1 MFCAEKDPGF
11 FAALRMT
18 KNATAA
24 ARRLWTGPRRASTLQ
39 TYSFFDQVDRRSGAD
54 LPVLRLVISALK
66 TVTSSMEYSNRL
78 LVESERR
85 MTLAEIRRLVIVA
98 MFSDDVLFE
107 RLVLKGG
114 NALDL
119 LYDVGGRTSLD
130 IDFSI
135 EVEFPDFDDV
145 GQRIVRAL
153 QDRFDSK
160 GFSVFDVLFE
170 RRPRDPETRSLGYRV
185 NFKIIENN
193 RLRAIE
199 LENPNEQQR
208 LEAMRKWSEVIGP
221 AQERKF
227 TIEISIGE
235 FCASRV
241 EMDLDDYIVRVYT
254 LAMIAIEKIRAI
266 CQQMA
271 EYGGRAHPAPRA
283 RDFYDI
289 HAIVIERGVDLLS
302 EDSVELFRNI
312 FAAKAVP
319 LGLLNRIA
327 DYREFHRPD
336 WPSVQNMVGA
346 ARELKDFDYYF
357 DFLISV
363 VQRLKSLGIV
373 DAPL

>member
-1 MFCAEKDPGF
+1 M
-11 FAALRMT
+11 
-18 KNATAA
+18 
-24 ARRLWTGPRRASTLQ
+24 
-39 TYSFFDQVDRRSGAD
+39 
-54 LPVLRLVISALK
+54 PVLRLVRSAHK
-66 TVTSSMEYSNRL
+66 TVTSSMEYSNRP

-85 MTLAEIRRLVIVA
+85 MTLPEIRRLVIVA

-119 LYDVGGRTSLD
+119 LYDIGGRTSLD

-135 EVEFPDFDDV
+135 EDEIPDFDDV
-145 GQRIVRAL
+145 RQRIVRAL
-153 QDRFDSK
+153 QDRFESK
-160 GFSVFDVLFE
+160 GFSVFDALFE

-193 RLRAIE
+193 RLGAIE
-199 LENPNEQQR
+199 LEYPNEGQR

-227 TIEISIGE
+227 AVEISIGE

-241 EMDLDDYIVRVYT
+241 EMDLDDYKVRVYT

-283 RDFYDI
+283 RDFYDVY
-289 HAIVIERGVDLLS
+289 AIVTEGSVDLAS
-302 EDSVELFRNI
+302 DDSVELFRHI

-327 DYREFHRPD
+327 DYREFHRGVLPNFQ
-336 WPSVQNMVGA
+336 PIISRIRRLFRPPGA
-346 ARELKDFDYYF
+346 VAFPVL
-357 DFLISV
+357 
-363 VQRLKSLGIV
+363 
-373 DAPL
+373 